1 MGIGP
6 QHPYGEDDYPVVLHL
21 HHISP
26 IARSRIKTLRAFFFS
41 KKISK
46 RLYKKIKCL
55 FFKISYN
62 GFGISEVAEGISQRS
77 GEMPKGH
84 FAYSELCEVARS
96 HYAEKERATRA
107 DRRKARGSERF
118 RHNSLLYEQFFR
130 ICFSL
135 YIMRNYDI
143 IYLK

>member
-1 MGIGP
+1 LGIGP

-84 FAYSELCEVARS
+84 FAYSELCEVA
-96 HYAEKERATRA
+96 
-107 DRRKARGSERF
+107 SE
-118 RHNSLLYEQFFR
+118 
-130 ICFSL
+130 
-135 YIMRNYDI
+135 
-143 IYLK
+143 